1 MFTLTLHESD
11 RVFRFPVFTWQLYF
25 CEGTTQ
31 ITPVA
36 KSSDQRGY
44 TTTWEVLELLALLL
58 PFHLLLHLN
67 PQQMGSL
74 GFQLELGPTYWS
86 VTSLT
91 TVNLSRTETN
101 PKEIVCY
108 ISLFFYFP
116 IFTFNSH
123 FCRIVQKI
131 HWYKNL
137 QFQLHHPLTSS
148 TYITYSLVLTSL
160 RQWHHSSEPNW
171 YFNRSRAAPKYGAV
185 DGAIDEAMP
194 LNQGPQIFPTS

>member
-1 MFTLTLHESD
+1 MFTLTLHKSD

-36 KSSDQRGY
+36 KSSDHQGY

-67 PQQMGSL
+67 PQQMGSP

-101 PKEIVCY
+101 PKEIVR
-108 ISLFFYFP
+108 LFFLVS
-116 IFTFNSH
+116 IFLFLAFN
-123 FCRIVQKI
+123 FGPVEFNRD
-131 HWYKNL
+131 L
-137 QFQLHHPLTSS
+137 SS
-148 TYITYSLVLTSL
+148 TWNI
-160 RQWHHSSEPNW
+160 HSHIHIWMDHNKL
-171 YFNRSRAAPKYGAV
+171 Y
-185 DGAIDEAMP
+185 
-194 LNQGPQIFPTS
+194 